1 MNNNKTTIY
10 IIAAFVVGAIFPLVG
25 ILGGAFVLGCWWATR
40 IPRSTKMCDPELLDD
55 IAEWNKQERQ
65 RR

>member
-1 MNNNKTTIY
+1 MNGNKASVY

-25 ILGGAFVLGCWWATR
+25 LLAGAAAGGAWWATR
-40 IPRSTKMCDPELLDD
+40 IPRSTKMCDPKLLDD

-65 RR
+65 RK